1 MRRRLAAA
9 AALTALATLSAASLA
24 RAQTAPPA
32 IDDPEANLVEEL
44 VVNARLPGP
53 AWWKVSDADTT
64 VYVLGVPGAVPKGM
78 AWDTSVL
85 ERRLDGAF
93 AVITPPV
100 AKAGLTDLPALLSM
114 RGKLKAERPLDQVAP
129 ELAPRLARAWAA
141 TGQKGDAWKD
151 WKPLGAGLLLAGN
164 AQKTARLTGDEP
176 ERTIEKLARK
186 HRVKARPAAIYKAMP
201 MIRTLVKQHSE
212 DAGLICLEG
221 VIDEVEAGPEPVR
234 AAARA
239 WAQGDV
245 RAAVYAPRQGQRCVM
260 ALPGMSEE
268 FRRMSAAQV
277 DAVTE
282 AMKTPGK
289 AVAVLSL
296 RGLVAEDG
304 VLATLRARGF
314 KVTTPDSA
322 N

>member
-1 MRRRLAAA
+1 MRRRLAAT
-9 AALTALATLSAASLA
+9 AALTALAAASLA
-24 RAQTAPPA
+24 HAQSAGQP
-32 IDDPEANLVEEL
+32 IDDPEANVVEEL

-64 VYVLGVPGAVPKGM
+64 IYVLGVPGAMPKGM
-78 AWDTSVL
+78 TWDTSVL

-114 RGKLKAERPLDQVAP
+114 RSKLKAERPLAEIAP

-141 TGQKGDAWKD
+141 TGRKDDDWKD
-151 WKPLGAGLLLAGN
+151 WKPLGAGLMLAGH
-164 AQKTARLTGDEP
+164 ASKASALTGEEP

-186 HRVKARPAAIYKAMP
+186 HRVKARPAAVYKAMP

-212 DAGLICLEG
+212 EAGLICLEG
-221 VIDEVEAGPEPVR
+221 VIDEVEAGPGPVR

-245 RAAVYAPRQGQRCVM
+245 RAAVHAPRQGQRCVM

-277 DAVTE
+277 DAVTQ

-304 VLATLRARGF
+304 VLEKLRARGF
-314 KVTTPDSA
+314 KVTTPDSG